1 MPDKRG
7 VAALFRNR
15 ARLSGLIG
23 LAIALTISV
32 LVLLAPLIAPH
43 GQAELIGEVWAPI
56 SADAWLGTDNLGRDL
71 LSRLLYG
78 GRITLLIALA
88 ATVLALLIGCALG
101 FTAAISGGWVDAI
114 LARTVDAVMAIPT
127 LIFALVLLSVL
138 GTSIP
143 VLIGTIACL
152 ASTRAFRLSRAVA
165 GNIVALDYFE
175 AARLRGERMPWLMAY
190 EVLPNA
196 LAPLTAEFGLRLCA
210 NFLFIAALS
219 FLGLGIQPPLA
230 DWGGM
235 VRDNATAISYGGLA
249 PLIPA
254 AAIGIFAIAINLVV
268 DWSLSIQAGERH

>member
-1 MPDKRG
+1 MKGMTSFPQDRSA
-7 VAALFRNR
+7 V
-15 ARLSGLIG
+15 SGLIG
-23 LAIALTISV
+23 LAVVVTIAL
-32 LVLLAPLIAPH
+32 LVILAPIIASH
-43 GQAELIGEVWAPI
+43 GEADLVGEVWAPI
-56 SADAWLGTDNLGRDL
+56 STDAWLGTDNLGRDL

-88 ATVLALLIGCALG
+88 ATALAMLIGCALG
-101 FTAAISGGWVDAI
+101 FTAAIAGGWVDTL
-114 LARTVDAVMAIPT
+114 LARALDAIMAIPT

-152 ASTRAFRLSRAVA
+152 ASTRVFRLSRAIA
-165 GNIVALDYFE
+165 GNIVTLDYFE
-175 AARLRGERMPWLMAY
+175 AARLRGEGIAWLMVY

-196 LAPLTAEFGLRLCA
+196 LPPLTAEFGLRLCA
-210 NFLFIAALS
+210 NFLFIASLS

-235 VRDNATAISYGGLA
+235 VRDNAAAISYGGLA

-268 DWSLSIQAGERH
+268 DWSLAIQAGQRD

>member
-1 MPDKRG
+1 MNGMTSLLHRRS
-7 VAALFRNR
+7 AA
-15 ARLSGLIG
+15 SGLIG
-23 LAIALTISV
+23 LAVIVAI
-32 LVLLAPLIAPH
+32 VLLVMLAPIIAPH
-43 GQAELIGEVWAPI
+43 GEADLVGEVWAPA

-88 ATVLALLIGCALG
+88 ATALALLIGCAFG
-101 FTAAISGGWVDAI
+101 FTAAIAGGWVDAL
-114 LARTVDAVMAIPT
+114 LARAIDAIMAIPT

-152 ASTRAFRLSRAVA
+152 ASTRAFRLSRAIA
-165 GNIVALDYFE
+165 GNIVTLDYFE
-175 AARLRGERMPWLMAY
+175 AARLRGEGIAWLMVY

-196 LAPLTAEFGLRLCA
+196 LSPLTAEFGLRLCA
-210 NFLFIAALS
+210 NFLFIASLS

-235 VRDNATAISYGGLA
+235 VRDNAAAISYGGLA

-268 DWSLSIQAGERH
+268 DWSLAVQAGQRD